1 MWYWICVSFSMA
13 VSTRPSRAKKG
24 NKSGN
29 KQLTEQ
35 PLCKAW
41 CSQLY
46 SETECSNS
54 HRLVLDGR
62 LLLPGPHSL
71 IVLRQGWW
79 VELWWQENAPGN
91 SSRVLLCFSRARSW
105 FVHDTAYFK
114 LAVVPFFIN
123 LPASNPITVT
133 HWYIVLYLHIIAV
146 TFTMNA
152 NDGTCMRAA
161 AKEQILLVVDHFS
174 ILRYKWRQ
182 DCAVG
187 SRLYVCFFL
196 DQPFNL
202 CMYRCVDESWCGI
215 PLTDPVVV
223 RWPCRS
229 L

>member
-1 MWYWICVSFSMA
+1 MGLLS
-13 VSTRPSRAKKG
+13 
-24 NKSGN
+24 
-29 KQLTEQ
+29 
-35 PLCKAW
+35 
-41 CSQLY
+41 
-46 SETECSNS
+46 
-54 HRLVLDGR
+54 DGR
-62 LLLPGPHSL
+62 RMHLETLAAFFFGSVVRGVDSVMIPLNL
-71 IVLRQGWW
+71 
-79 VELWWQENAPGN
+79 
-91 SSRVLLCFSRARSW
+91 
-105 FVHDTAYFK
+105 K

-202 CMYRCVDESWCGI
+202 CMYRCVDEN
-215 PLTDPVVV
+215 
-223 RWPCRS
+223 
-229 L
+229 